1 MSMINKP
8 EKIVIRGVG
17 VDNVTL
23 SEAAEICK
31 GFVNEPAGSPKA
43 VFTPNSE
50 IIQSC
55 VEDESLYSVI
65 NRGDLVTPDGI
76 GVIYASKILG
86 HPLKAKCA
94 GYELGLEMV
103 KYSNECGA
111 KIFFLG
117 GKPGIAQAARD
128 KLLEA
133 YPNAVI
139 VGTHDG
145 YFKKEG
151 EENDRVVEL
160 INAAAPDIL
169 YVCLGVPVQEKWIL
183 ANRDRLSSVKLCLA
197 LGGSLDGYSGN
208 VKRAP
213 DIFIKLGLEWFYR
226 LICQPSRIGRM
237 MKLPKFLFGVIW
249 FKLTGKHKNDK
260 IKGDRS

>member
-1 MSMINKP
+1 MLMSDKVI
-8 EKIVIRGVG
+8 IRGVG

-23 SEAAEICK
+23 AEATEICK
-31 GFVNEPAGSPKA
+31 GFLNAPDGTPKA

-50 IIQSC
+50 IIQAC
-55 VEDESLYSVI
+55 VENEELYSVI
-65 NRGDLVTPDGI
+65 NRADLVTPDGI
-76 GVIYASKILG
+76 GVVYASKILG
-86 HPLKAKCA
+86 RPLKAKCA
-94 GYELGLEMV
+94 GFELGLEMV
-103 KYSNECGA
+103 KYSNESGA

-117 GKPGIAQAARD
+117 GKPGVAEAARD

-133 YPNAVI
+133 YPNACF
-139 VGTHDG
+139 VGTNDG

-151 EENDRVVEL
+151 EENDAIIEK

-183 ANRDRLSSVKLCLA
+183 NNRERLASVKLCLA
-197 LGGSLDGYSGN
+197 LGGSLDGYSGT

-213 DIFIKLGLEWFYR
+213 KFFIKLGLEWFYR
-226 LICQPSRIGRM
+226 LMCQPSRIGRM

-249 FKLTGKHKNDK
+249 FKLRGKHKNDVM
-260 IKGDRS
+260 KGI

>member
-1 MSMINKP
+1 MSNT

-17 VDNVTL
+17 VHNVTL
-23 SEAAEICK
+23 SEAAEICR
-31 GFVNEPAGSPKA
+31 GFVNEASGAPKA

-86 HPLKAKCA
+86 RPLKAKCA
-94 GYELGLEMV
+94 GYELGLETV
-103 KYSNECGA
+103 KYSNESGA
-111 KIFFLG
+111 RIFFLG
-117 GKPGIAQAARD
+117 GKPGIAEAARD
-128 KLLEA
+128 KLLET
-133 YPNAVI
+133 YKNAVF

-151 EENDRVVEL
+151 EENERVVDM

-169 YVCLGVPVQEKWIL
+169 FVCLGVPVQEKWIL
-183 ANRDRLSSVKLCLA
+183 ANREKLTTVKLCLA

-213 DIFIKLGLEWFYR
+213 AVFIKLGLEWFYR
-226 LICQPSRIGRM
+226 LLCQPSRIGRM

-249 FKLTGKHKNDK
+249 FRLRGKHKNDTQ
-260 IKGDRS
+260 KGVES

>member
-1 MSMINKP
+1 MSD
-8 EKIVIRGVG
+8 KIIIRGVS

-23 SEAAEICK
+23 CEAAQLCRD
-31 GFVNEPAGSPKA
+31 FVTHPDGTPKA

-55 VEDESLYSVI
+55 VDDESLYSVI
-65 NRGDLVTPDGI
+65 NSGDLVTPDGI

-86 HPLKAKCA
+86 KPLKEKCA

-103 KYSNECGA
+103 KYSNESGA
-111 KIFFLG
+111 RIFFLG
-117 GKPGIAQAARD
+117 GKSGVAEAARD
-128 KLLEA
+128 KLLET
-133 YPNAVI
+133 YPSAQI

-151 EENDRVVEL
+151 EENDAVIDK

-183 ANRDRLSSVKLCLA
+183 ANRSRLTSVKLCLA

-213 DIFIKLGLEWFYR
+213 SIFIKLGLEWFYR

-249 FKLTGKHKNDK
+249 FKITGKYKNDTM
-260 IKGDRS
+260 KGLAK

>member
-1 MSMINKP
+1 MADKVI
-8 EKIVIRGVG
+8 IRGVG
-17 VDNVTL
+17 VHNVTL
-23 SEAAEICK
+23 TDAAEICK
-31 GFVNEPAGSPKA
+31 SFVENPDGTPKA

-50 IIQSC
+50 IIQAC

-65 NRGDLVTPDGI
+65 NRGDLITPDGV
-76 GVIYASKILG
+76 GVVYASKILKR
-86 HPLKAKCA
+86 PLKAKCA
-94 GYELGLEMV
+94 GYEVGLEMV
-103 KYSNECGA
+103 KYSNESDA

-117 GKPGIAQAARD
+117 GKPGVAEAARD

-133 YPNAVI
+133 YPNAKF
-139 VGTHDG
+139 VGTNDG

-151 EENDRVVEL
+151 EESDAIVEK
-160 INAAAPDIL
+160 INASGADIL

-183 ANRDRLSSVKLCLA
+183 ANRDKFTTVKLCLA

-213 DIFIKLGLEWFYR
+213 KFFIKLGLEWFYR

-249 FKLTGKHKNDK
+249 FKIRGKHKNDT
-260 IKGDRS
+260 IKGV

>member
-1 MSMINKP
+1 MP

-23 SEAAEICK
+23 EDAANICK
-31 GFVNEPAGSPKA
+31 GFVEAPDCLGRA

-50 IIQSC
+50 IIQAC

-65 NRGDLVTPDGI
+65 NRADLVTPDGI
-76 GVIYASKILG
+76 GVIYASKILKR
-86 HPLKAKCA
+86 PLKAKCA

-103 KYSNECGA
+103 KYSNESGA

-117 GKPGIAQAARD
+117 GKPGIAEAAKA
-128 KLLEA
+128 KLLET
-133 YPNAVI
+133 YPNANI

-151 EENDRVVEL
+151 EENDAVISE

-183 ANRDRLSSVKLCLA
+183 ANRERLTSVKLCLA

-213 DIFIKLGLEWFYR
+213 KIFINLGLEWFYR

-237 MKLPKFLFGVIW
+237 MKLPKFLFGVVW
-249 FKLTGKHKNDK
+249 FRISGKYKNDTM
-260 IKGDRS
+260 KGIVQ